1 MRLPL
6 LALLCAATAA
16 LGQSPTPPRVDPD
29 KMFQIP
35 DKFSQQGPDFKT
47 FKALPPMKN
56 ELFLDSLPGHPPV
69 DAPRPNLNDPHID
82 PKIIVHP
89 PWPDKGDAPKGQDV
103 SHNLYPHLRFLPIH
117 HARPIR

>member
-6 LALLCAATAA
+6 LALLCAGTTAFC
-16 LGQSPTPPRVDPD
+16 QSPTPPRVDPD
-29 KMFQIP
+29 KMFQMP
-35 DKFSQQGPDFKT
+35 DKFSRQGPDFKT
-47 FKALPPMKN
+47 FKTLPPMKN
-56 ELFLDSLPGHPPV
+56 ELFLGNPPV
-69 DAPRPNLNDPHID
+69 DEPRPNLNDRRID

-103 SHNLYPHLRFLPIH
+103 SHNLYPNLRFLPIH